1 MQSFRRRPC
10 RYWTGEM
17 GSCRNGEACN
27 FAHDVGVGVTG
38 ATALAESR
46 PRPPGLGVGRGAGA
60 GRGGGF
66 LSPAPRGPGAERICR
81 FFDAG
86 GRASRRCLRRRRRRR
101 RCRKLRGGSFPRKA
115 WRWRWFASFRG
126 RDFTRACTAVDVG
139 PGPGAVEDPDSRGS
153 FLDALFDRRGQK
165 LQGILN
171 FPGGAPPQLADRV
184 LRILASAAVQE
195 ADLQYKVNEAYAYVC
210 DPSVSFLN
218 GAIPRLLRS
227 DPRGVTLQDA
237 LFVMEQCL
245 QRVPDSCTRLPLADL
260 RAAID
265 QQVQRFA
272 ARLVLELRSR
282 ARALD
287 ERRSAAERMMG
298 RSRAG
303 RLAPLRGHTADDDD
317 AIAQAENDYRAER
330 LLPSAEDLASG
341 RADPFLRE
349 NLVGSIWPSAR
360 RYLDTHFR
368 LLREDFCASLRTAAG
383 TIRSAAEGRERA
395 GPPRSLADPEVSV
408 RKYINV
414 RPIKPLVGR
423 DGWMNVQ
430 ISFGLEPGD
439 EVEWAESDALTYG
452 QLLCL
457 TPVRPGSLPF
467 ERVVFATVARRELSD
482 LQSSTYGRIDINFID
497 RANLHA
503 FSWEDTYL
511 MIEAPCFFGATEP
524 VLKALQ
530 AIDPDSLPFASVLLE
545 GDGADDI
552 PEYLRRAGPLDMSCL
567 YTKAGEPLR
576 RLEGVE
582 GPLVGRWPH
591 LAAIRHMLTHKVA
604 VVQGPPGT
612 GKSFVGV
619 KLVQILNSVL
629 EKQRLDSTRGPGP
642 ILVICYTNHALD
654 EFASDLLPHIP
665 ELVRVG
671 GRSRTDD
678 LRLKERMLS
687 ALQSASR
694 TVRTNVER
702 IDWAVSM
709 ERLEAIAERVAH
721 LAETLRGRRAI
732 ANAADAGWQISHSH
746 AQMLLHILSESQRE
760 DLARI
765 PAMPAEYEQIRPTSL
780 VQACYIWARGTEEEA
795 VRAAH
800 NELERRREEALNARQ
815 RHAPVALQNPFD
827 ALAVP
832 ADEPGGEFEDG
843 AEELEADDDTGSSTS
858 SAEIEAQ
865 RESERNARVLSLYDE
880 YHRHA
885 NRADWQVVDAGTST
899 STGPGVDVG
908 SSRSTRTAYDSG
920 PADTGSGTG
929 GSRALDLS
937 NSNDAVQPL
946 LAPVVDVRVA
956 TAAAADGEQLT
967 RTANDPGPAGSR
979 ALDLSSSNAD
989 VDVDADSRD
998 DHEATPLAIAA
1009 AAVDVATAADGEL
1022 EGPRSENDRP
1032 RELDDHLARV
1042 DDERHMDGE
1051 QLRIPHRRA
1060 AAAPSASAE
1069 FVRSEYIDEMLY
1081 EQEDA
1086 VDNIR
1091 LALAGEEHIESLW
1104 DMPLESRRRIVASL
1118 LLTQA
1123 EDRLA
1128 DAMDEYEA
1136 VASRIQQMQSDQKL
1150 RVLRSCPLVAM
1161 TSTAAAMHRD
1171 LIVRLRPSVLVIEEA
1186 AELLEAQVL
1195 SCISPSVQHVI
1206 MIGDHEQLRP
1216 SVNCF
1221 ELEKNYKFHIS
1232 MFERLLQ
1239 LRIPKATLRRQAR
1252 MRPEIA
1258 EISRRF
1264 YPELEDHPRVLRH
1277 EPVRGTAASLF
1288 LIDHSSLEAAQSP
1301 NARRGA
1307 DAKSAKVNEHEAQMA
1322 VRLADYLIKQGY
1334 QATEITLLTPYLAQ
1348 FRRIR
1353 HLAQQMDLGDVRV
1366 VTVDDYQGDEN
1377 TIVILSL
1384 VRSNEMKR
1392 VGFIGIR
1399 NRIIVSLSRARK
1411 GLFVFGNFGFLA
1423 EQSPI
1428 WSGIVEAARDGDFE
1442 AEAGGRAS
1450 IGRQLELVCQK
1461 HPEQKRL
1468 VSSPWDFAA
1477 VRHGGC
1483 TLPCGEQ
1490 LACGHVCDELCHPD
1504 SHDGRR
1510 CRKTCKESYEEC
1522 DHQCARPCHHGR
1534 PCPPCGMLVEK
1545 PLGGCGHTML
1555 LECAKNP
1562 AIAFCTSKCEKVH
1575 LGCNHQC
1582 TESCGKRPC
1591 GPCRVSVL
1599 KTFACGIPA
1608 HAKEAPCS
1616 SDAACA
1622 AKCDATLGCGHPCP
1636 GTCGSCHGNA
1646 EHLACTQG
1654 CKKALLCGHNCKG
1667 RCSEACTTA
1676 YQEPCENGCVHRQ
1689 RCRNKCGEL
1698 CLPCREPCR
1707 WKCSH
1712 HSCSKL
1718 CYELCDRPVCN
1729 KRCQKRLSCRHK
1741 CRGVCGEPCPPCPT
1755 CEPGHT
1761 DSITLMTIGEME
1773 RGDLIYRLEC
1783 GHVFA
1788 LDALDEYM
1796 FRRDTATSDGHV
1808 SVRLKD
1814 CPTCRKPVRRALR
1827 YGNVIKPL
1835 LVHIEN
1841 VKRKIAQVALQR
1853 ARAEVVEAMRVE
1865 VSASFAGGRWFTCP
1879 NGHPYFI
1886 GECGGAMQVSTCI
1899 DCGARVGGSGH
1910 RILEDNAFAGSMDGS
1925 ERPAWSTMLG
1935 RGRV

>member
-10 RYWTGEM
+10 RYWTGET

-27 FAHDVGVGVTG
+27 FAHDVGVAMGVAGAG

-46 PRPPGLGVGRGAGA
+46 PRPPGFGVGRGAGT

-66 LSPAPRGPGAERICR
+66 LAPAPRGPGAERICR
-81 FFDAG
+81 FFDSRGRCQNGAACSFLHPGDREQEQLRAARPAG
-86 GRASRRCLRRRRRRR
+86 AASAAGSVAAAPVHGRPGAGADLRASARVTAPAPARPAPSAPAPAPWVWHSEGAMLRW
-101 RCRKLRGGSFPRKA
+101 LDGLQEQ
-115 WRWRWFASFRG
+115 
-126 RDFTRACTAVDVG
+126 
-139 PGPGAVEDPDSRGS
+139 VEDPDSQGS

-171 FPGGAPPQLADRV
+171 FAGGAPPQLADRV

-210 DPSVSFLN
+210 DPSASFLT

-237 LFVMEQCL
+237 LLVMEQCL

-272 ARLVLELRSR
+272 ARLVLELQSR
-282 ARALD
+282 ARALE
-287 ERRSAAERMMG
+287 ERRSAAERMMA

-303 RLAPLRGHTADDDD
+303 RLAPLRGHTADDDE

-341 RADPFLRE
+341 SADPFLRE

-368 LLREDFCASLRTAAG
+368 LLREDFCASLRVAAG

-395 GPPRSLADPEVSV
+395 GAPRSSAEANV

-430 ISFGLEPGD
+430 VSFGLEPGD

-457 TPVRPGSLPF
+457 TPVRLGTLPF

-482 LQSSTYGRIDINFID
+482 LQSSTYGKIDINFID

-530 AIDPDSLPFASVLLE
+530 AIDPDRLPFASVLLE

-552 PEYLRRAGPLDMSCL
+552 PEYLRRAGPLDLSCL

-576 RLEGVE
+576 RFEEVE

-591 LAAIRHMLTHKVA
+591 ELANTDDPAADPDPEVLTPIPDASQLAAIRHMLTHKVA

-619 KLVQILNSVL
+619 KLVQILNNVL
-629 EKQRLDSTRGPGP
+629 EKQRLESTRGPGP

-732 ANAADAGWQISHSH
+732 ANAADAGWQISHLH

-780 VQACYIWARGTEEEA
+780 VQACYIWARGTEEVA

-843 AEELEADDDTGSSTS
+843 AEEADDDTGSSTS

-885 NRADWQVVDAGTST
+885 NRADWQVVDT
-899 STGPGVDVG
+899 
-908 SSRSTRTAYDSG
+908 
-920 PADTGSGTG
+920 
-929 GSRALDLS
+929 
-937 NSNDAVQPL
+937 
-946 LAPVVDVRVA
+946 
-956 TAAAADGEQLT
+956 
-967 RTANDPGPAGSR
+967 GSR

-989 VDVDADSRD
+989 VDADSRD
-998 DHEATPLAIAA
+998 DHEAKPLAIAA

-1069 FVRSEYIDEMLY
+1069 FVRSEYIDEMLD

-1091 LALAGEEHIESLW
+1091 LALAGDEHMESLW
-1104 DMPLESRRRIVASL
+1104 DMPLESRRRIVSAVASL
-1118 LLTQA
+1118 LLMQA

-1239 LRIPKATLRRQAR
+1239 LRPHA
-1252 MRPEIA
+1252 PEIA

-1545 PLGGCGHTML
+1545 RLGGCGHTML

-1599 KTFACGIPA
+1599 KTFECGIPA

-1667 RCSEACTTA
+1667 RCSDACTTA
-1676 YQEPCENGCVHRQ
+1676 CQEPCENGCVHRQ

-1712 HSCSKL
+1712 HACSKL

-1910 RILEDNAFAGSMDGS
+1910 RILEDNAFAGNMDGS
-1925 ERPAWSTMLG
+1925 DRPAWSTMLG